1 MTSQYANYE
10 ALGVRPIINAQA
22 RLTRLGGS
30 RMPPEVQE
38 AMAGASRW
46 YVDMFEL
53 QRQVGARLAE
63 LTHNEAAY
71 IATGAATALFLTSLA
86 TMVGSDPAAL
96 AQLPALG
103 PDAKDEII
111 IHTAQRFT
119 YDPAVRLAGA
129 RFVAI
134 GTSDATARWELEE
147 AITPRTAAVLFVAGA
162 HFQRGA
168 LAVEEV
174 IEIAHANE
182 LPVIVDAAAQLP
194 PVENLWRFTRDL
206 GADMAI
212 FSGGKDLRGPQ
223 SSGLVVGKQVWIDKI
238 FANGSP
244 NPWVGRPMKVGRE
257 EMLGLLAAVERYLT
271 LDHGA
276 RNAGFE
282 EIVAGWMRT
291 FDGLPGVSATRA
303 FPNEAGQPMPR
314 VRIEFEPAIAGLSG
328 DEARY
333 QLWEGNPRIAA
344 GSAGAL
350 GPWLAHDLT
359 DDTSRG
365 IFLTADTLDEGEEHV
380 ITERLLE
387 ILSHARSSVRRS
399 AL

>member
-1 MTSQYANYE
+1 MTSSTYAT
-10 ALGVRPIINAQA
+10 LGLRPVINAQA

-30 RMPPEVQE
+30 KMPPEVLE
-38 AMAGASRW
+38 AMAEASRC

-71 IATGAATALFLTSLA
+71 VSTGAATALFLSSLA

-96 AQLPALG
+96 AQLPALA

-111 IHTAQRFT
+111 IHKAQRFT

-129 RFVAI
+129 RFMEI
-134 GTSDATARWELEE
+134 GTAEATARWELEE
-147 AITPRTAAVLFVAGA
+147 AITPRTAAVLFVAGG
-162 HFQRGA
+162 HYQRGA
-168 LAVEEV
+168 LRLEEV
-174 IEIAHANE
+174 IEVAHANDI
-182 LPVIVDAAAQLP
+182 PVIVDAAAQLP
-194 PVENLWRFTRDL
+194 PVENLWHFTRDL
-206 GADMAI
+206 GADIAI
-212 FSGGKDLRGPQ
+212 FSGGKDLQGPQ
-223 SSGLVVGKQVWIDKI
+223 ASGLVVGKQVWIERI

-244 NPWVGRPMKVGRE
+244 NPWIGRPMKVGRE

-271 LDHGA
+271 LDHAA
-276 RNAGFE
+276 RLAGFE
-282 EIVAGWMRT
+282 AIVQGWT
-291 FDGLPGVSATRA
+291 QAFDGLPGVRASRA

-314 VRIEFEPAIAGLSG
+314 LLLELDPAVAGMTG
-328 DEARY
+328 DEARRR
-333 QLWEGNPRIAA
+333 LWEGNPRIAA
-344 GSAGAL
+344 GSAGAV

-365 IFLTADTLDEGEEHV
+365 LYLTPDTLDAGEEHL

-387 ILSHARSSVRRS
+387 LLKDARPK
-399 AL
+399 